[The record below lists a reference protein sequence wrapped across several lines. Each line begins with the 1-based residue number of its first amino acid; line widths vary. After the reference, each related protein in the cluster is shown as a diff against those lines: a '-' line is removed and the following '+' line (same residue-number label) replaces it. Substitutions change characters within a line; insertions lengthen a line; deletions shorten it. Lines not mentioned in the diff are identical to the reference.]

1 MTDVRAVCLDCL
13 LKIEKG
19 EFCHLVLRNALEVHG
34 DWDRRDRAFLTR
46 LTEGCVEH
54 RYELDAI
61 LDSYSRVK
69 TKKMKPVI
77 RNVLR
82 MAVYQMKYMD
92 SVPDRAA
99 VNEAVRLAKRR
110 GFSSLQG
117 FVNGVLRTVSRELP
131 DWRAPEESEN
141 FTEWARV
148 VCSMPVWITEA
159 MRGEYGEA
167 RTAAMLR
174 ESMSGRP
181 LTVRF
186 NLSRASEEAIL
197 TSLRSQK
204 IHAEA
209 VEGLTGVYRLSG
221 YDSLSDIRAFSE
233 GLFQVQ
239 DVSSVLAGL
248 AASPKA
254 GDHVLDVCAAPGG
267 KSLHA
272 ADLLKGT
279 GLVEARDLSDE
290 KTDLIRDNIRRS
302 RFENITAKTQD
313 ALIFD
318 PEKESWADILIA
330 DLPCSGLGIIGR
342 KSDIKYHI
350 TPEGQTE
357 LAALQRRILDTI
369 WRYVKPG
376 GRLVYSTCT
385 LFPSENREN
394 AEWFAKNYPFEPES
408 LAGRIPERFLKA
420 EAVNRN
426 GFVMEPESG
435 NAPSD
440 QDGNSV
446 GNQLQLLPGEHGTD
460 GFFISSFIRKREG
473 DDQV

>member
-19 EFCHLVLRNALEVHG
+19 EFCHLVLRNALEAHG

-61 LDSYSRVK
+61 LDSYSKVK

-131 DWRAPEESEN
+131 DWKGPNASEN

-148 VCSMPVWITEA
+148 ICSVPVWITEA

-174 ESMSGRP
+174 ESMKERP

-186 NLSRASEEAIL
+186 NLSRASEETIL
-197 TSLRSQK
+197 DSLYSQK

-239 DVSSVLAGL
+239 DVSSILAGL

-279 GLVEARDLSDE
+279 GRVEARDLSDE
-290 KTDLIRDNIRRS
+290 KTDLIRENIRRS
-302 RFENITAKTQD
+302 RFKNITAKTHD
-313 ALIFD
+313 ALVFD
-318 PEKESWADILIA
+318 PKKEGWADVLIA

-342 KSDIKYHI
+342 KSDIKYHL
-350 TPEGQTE
+350 TPEGQKE
-357 LAALQRRILDTI
+357 LAELQRKILDTV

-394 AEWFAKNYPFEPES
+394 ADWFAKNYPFEPEP
-408 LAGRIPERFLKA
+408 LAGRIPERFLGTGA
-420 EAVNRN
+420 A
-426 GFVMEPESG
+426 
-435 NAPSD
+435 A
-440 QDGNSV
+440 QDGSEESQSS
-446 GNQLQLLPGEHGTD
+446 GEGSADKMKRTADNQLQLLPGEHGTD
-460 GFFISSFIRKREG
+460 GFFISSFIRKKEG
-473 DDQV
+473 EDQV